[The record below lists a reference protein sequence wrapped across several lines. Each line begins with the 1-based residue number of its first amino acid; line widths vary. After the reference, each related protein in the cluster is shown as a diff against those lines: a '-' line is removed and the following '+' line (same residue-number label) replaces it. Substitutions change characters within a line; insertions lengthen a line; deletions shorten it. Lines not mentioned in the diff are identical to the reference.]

1 MSLFEA
7 MDVRHSDVTRT
18 GAVTVL
24 HALHYTRSANKTHT
38 HTHTYTHTYTHKHI
52 DFTGNRKTLV
62 GFKTVRDI

>member
-1 MSLFEA
+1 MDVEKGTGEGGVSLFEA

-38 HTHTYTHTYTHKHI
+38 HTHTYTHIHTHTH
-52 DFTGNRKTLV
+52 THTNT
-62 GFKTVRDI
+62 